1 MESLEE
7 EACRLVKATY
17 VSQGLNSLR
26 SRGNRLKELL
36 HHRKLPM
43 EGFDEAMV
51 EFVLSELAMMDS
63 NNFSSNA
70 GVGEREGRV
79 FSSLVSRRHFH
90 MSHGIGR
97 SGDIAEVQPKAAGS
111 SIMYK
116 LATSLTLHALQI
128 GGSKQANC
136 LLLPLA
142 TGMSLN
148 LCLLNMRKRRPAADI
163 VIFPRIDQKSCFK
176 SILTAG
182 LKPIIVDN
190 ILAQEDGILET
201 NLEGLAGKIDQFSSR
216 VLCVLS
222 TTSCFAPRQPDRI
235 DEIAKLCQEK
245 DVFHLVN
252 NAYGTQCKV
261 ITKLLNRADVVGRV
275 DAVVQSTDKNFM
287 VPVGGAIV
295 TSSSSEFISSLSA
308 MYPGR
313 ANATP
318 VLDLFITLLAMGER
332 RYRELLEERAALFHK
347 MLAGLEHIATKYGEK
362 IILSPKNAIS
372 VAVSL
377 AGLDARE
384 DAVTGESSGKKR
396 AGATYLGSMLFQ
408 RSVSGCRVVARS
420 SKVTKIETSEFSGWG
435 SHVTGYPFSYF
446 TAACAIGQ
454 TEEDVKLFL
463 ERLDKVMGKAYLTSI

>member
-1 MESLEE
+1 
-7 EACRLVKATY
+7 
-17 VSQGLNSLR
+17 
-26 SRGNRLKELL
+26 
-36 HHRKLPM
+36 
-43 EGFDEAMV
+43 
-51 EFVLSELAMMDS
+51 
-63 NNFSSNA
+63 
-70 GVGEREGRV
+70 
-79 FSSLVSRRHFH
+79 
-90 MSHGIGR
+90 
-97 SGDIAEVQPKAAGS
+97 
-111 SIMYK
+111 
-116 LATSLTLHALQI
+116 
-128 GGSKQANC
+128 
-136 LLLPLA
+136 
-142 TGMSLN
+142 MSLN

-182 LKPIIVDN
+182 LTPVIVDN
-190 ILAQEDGILET
+190 ILTEEDGILET
-201 NLEGLAGKIDQFSSR
+201 NLEGIAGKIDQFSSR

-245 DVFHLVN
+245 DVFHLIN

-295 TSSSSEFISSLSA
+295 TSSSAEFISSLSA

-318 VLDLFITLLAMGER
+318 VLDLFITLLSMGER
-332 RYRELLEERAALFHK
+332 RYRELLEERAVLFKK
-347 MLAGLEHIATKYGEK
+347 MLAGLEPIATKYGEK
-362 IILSPKNAIS
+362 IILSPRNTIS

-384 DAVTGESSGKKR
+384 DAATGESSDKKK

-420 SKVTKIETSEFSGWG
+420 SKVTKIEASEFSGWG
-435 SHVTGYPFSYF
+435 SHVTGHPFSYF
-446 TAACAIGQ
+446 TAAYAIGQ

-463 ERLDKVMGKAYLTSI
+463 ERLDKVMGKAYSTSS

>member
-1 MESLEE
+1 MIEF
-7 EACRLVKATY
+7 A
-17 VSQGLNSLR
+17 LN
-26 SRGNRLKELL
+26 
-36 HHRKLPM
+36 
-43 EGFDEAMV
+43 
-51 EFVLSELAMMDS
+51 ELAMMDS

-128 GGSKQANC
+128 GGLKQDNC
-136 LLLPLA
+136 LILPLA

-148 LCLLNMRKRRPAADI
+148 MCLLNIRKRRPCADI

-182 LKPIIVDN
+182 LTPVIVDN
-190 ILAQEDGILET
+190 TLTEDGVMET
-201 NLEGLAGKIDQFSSR
+201 NITGITEIFEQYAGR

-235 DEIAKLCQEK
+235 DEIAKLCKEN

-252 NAYGTQCKV
+252 NAYGTQCKL

-295 TSSSSEFISSLSA
+295 TSSSAEFISSLSS

-318 VLDLFITLLAMGER
+318 ILDLFITLLAMGER
-332 RYRELLEERAALFHK
+332 KYRELLEKRAALFEQ
-347 MLAGLEHIATKYGEK
+347 MLAGLEPIAAKYGEK
-362 IILSPKNAIS
+362 IVVSPRNAIS

-384 DAVTGESSGKKR
+384 DTATNEKKV
-396 AGATYLGSMLFQ
+396 GATYLGSMLFQ
-408 RSVSGCRVVARS
+408 RSVSGCRVVAKS
-420 SKVTKIETSEFSGWG
+420 SKVTKIEASEFSGWG

-454 TEEDVKLFL
+454 TENDVKLFL
-463 ERLDKVMGKAYLTSI
+463 ERLDKVMCKAYSSS